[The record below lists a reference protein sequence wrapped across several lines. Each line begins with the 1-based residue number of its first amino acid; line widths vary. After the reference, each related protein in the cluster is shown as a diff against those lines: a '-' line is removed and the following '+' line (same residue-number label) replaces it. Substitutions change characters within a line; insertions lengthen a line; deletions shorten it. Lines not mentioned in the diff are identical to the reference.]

1 MPSRSSICEGC
12 CCSQDLALKLE
23 KDYVPT
29 VAVELV
35 VWPVWQLYTFRHV
48 PLQHQLMTS
57 NLLTLGEAVA
67 LPLAKTYDGWLD
79 RLPSPFDKIRQT

>member
-1 MPSRSSICEGC
+1 MDTTQEIPPRNSISEGC
-12 CCSQDLALKLE
+12 SCSQDLALKLE

-57 NLLTLGEAVA
+57 NLLTLGRKC
-67 LPLAKTYDGWLD
+67 LSCH
-79 RLPSPFDKIRQT
+79 RLPSKIDLNFTFLE

>member
-1 MPSRSSICEGC
+1 MDVTREILPRFSISEGC
-12 CCSQDLALKLE
+12 SCSQDLVLKLE
-23 KDYVPT
+23 KGYVPT

-57 NLLTLGEAVA
+57 NLLTLGKHFAHPPA
-67 LPLAKTYDGWLD
+67 RLD
-79 RLPSPFDKIRQT
+79 N